1 MKNKTN
7 GWRFKGNEIKYLK
20 EVLDTDFKAKLS
32 SSKNEKLE
40 KLFAKTHN
48 QKFAITANSGTS
60 TLHMALDAFGVGHG
74 DEVIIPNLTVAMC
87 GFAVWSC
94 GAVPV
99 FADVDEKT
107 FLIDPKDIEK
117 KLQKK
122 LKQ

>member
-1 MKNKTN
+1 MKNKKN

-87 GFAVWSC
+87 GFAVWSLWSSSSFC
-94 GAVPV
+94 
-99 FADVDEKT
+99 
-107 FLIDPKDIEK
+107 
-117 KLQKK
+117 
-122 LKQ
+122 